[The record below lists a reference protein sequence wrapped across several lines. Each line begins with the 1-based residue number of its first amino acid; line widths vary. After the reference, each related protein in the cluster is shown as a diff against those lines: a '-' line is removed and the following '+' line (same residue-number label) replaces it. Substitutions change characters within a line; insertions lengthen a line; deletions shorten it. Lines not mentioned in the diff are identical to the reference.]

1 MLKLPLCRPN
11 ISAGVRLADA
21 GGLRVVLAETRAGW
35 VGLVADSSAN
45 TGVSATNGFLQ
56 YAEAA
61 ARLAGLDVTGI
72 SWLERDTLNRIDQA
86 RIVDEAVCFQPWLA
100 ARPAPEQ
107 LEKLLPLFGHDSKEA
122 LTWALAT

>member
-1 MLKLPLCRPN
+1 MLKLPLFRPN
-11 ISAGVRLADA
+11 MSATVRLADA
-21 GGLRVVLAETRAGW
+21 GGVRVVLIETNSGW

-61 ARLAGLDVTGI
+61 ARLAGLATADI
-72 SWLERDTLNRIDQA
+72 AWLERDTLNRIDQA

-100 ARPAPEQ
+100 ARPTLEQ
-107 LEKLLPLFGHDSKEA
+107 LEKLLPLFGQDSKEA
-122 LTWALAT
+122 LTWALAA